1 MNLTTDDGVCLNYQ
15 QTGGGPSLIFLH
27 GFGGYQQV
35 WARQVD
41 YFSSRGYQVT
51 TYDQRNHGASQFDPN
66 LTSIHRLSQDLKN
79 VLSLPNIQEPVLI
92 GHSMGVSVIYDFLR
106 QYPDYPLAGVVAVD
120 QSPKLINTP
129 SWPYGYMQVTRTN
142 YRQGLL
148 HPRCSETLNGIDPYV
163 FDLLKVARQQYPF
176 NRDANQEL
184 VADVAR
190 QDYRSTLAKTKV
202 PTLLVTANQS
212 PFYRGKYAQVAKD
225 NPVISHVAINQGG
238 HVIMAEKVGA
248 FNQVVEDFLKKLN

>member
-1 MNLTTDDGVCLNYQ
+1 M
-15 QTGGGPSLIFLH
+15 
-27 GFGGYQQV
+27 FG
-35 WARQVD
+35 
-41 YFSSRGYQVT
+41 
-51 TYDQRNHGASQFDPN
+51 N
-66 LTSIHRLSQDLKN
+66 
-79 VLSLPNIQEPVLI
+79 
-92 GHSMGVSVIYDFLR
+92 
-106 QYPDYPLAGVVAVD
+106 
-120 QSPKLINTP
+120 
-129 SWPYGYMQVTRTN
+129 
-142 YRQGLL
+142 
-148 HPRCSETLNGIDPYV
+148 LNGIDPYV